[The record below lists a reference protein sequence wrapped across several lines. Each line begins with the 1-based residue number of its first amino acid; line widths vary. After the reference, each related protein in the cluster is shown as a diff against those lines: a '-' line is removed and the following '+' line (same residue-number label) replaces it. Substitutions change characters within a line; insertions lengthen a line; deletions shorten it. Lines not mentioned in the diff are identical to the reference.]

1 LTFRTGSNDEVRT
14 SFEEQPASTIGAMA
28 SLSHE
33 SNPTELQLLEQLAA
47 RYIWWKTPSDAV
59 LYPQRVAAQVMNIG
73 NYDDVQRLTR
83 SLTFDRLRAVLQ
95 SAEAGQ
101 FNDRSWHYWHYRLGL
116 AKMPRD
122 VPPMPA
128 RIYE

>member
-1 LTFRTGSNDEVRT
+1 
-14 SFEEQPASTIGAMA
+14 MA
-28 SLSHE
+28 SLTDELNS
-33 SNPTELQLLEQLAA
+33 TELQLLEQLAA
-47 RYIWWKTPSDAV
+47 RYIWWKTPADAV

-73 NYDDVQRLTR
+73 DYDDVQRLTHT
-83 SLTFDRLRAVLQ
+83 LTSDVLRAVLR

-116 AKMPRD
+116 AKMPEN
-122 VPPMPA
+122 VPPLPA